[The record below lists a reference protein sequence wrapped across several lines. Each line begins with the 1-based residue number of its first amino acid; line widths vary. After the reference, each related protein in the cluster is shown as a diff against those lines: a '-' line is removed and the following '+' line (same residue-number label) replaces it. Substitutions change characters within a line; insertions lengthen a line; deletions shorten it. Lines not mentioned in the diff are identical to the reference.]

1 MLIGPV
7 IEFQPIVFLATFS
20 ISQIISIKFPEMKF
34 FLMRKSKKLRVHHVF
49 TGGLFAFLTSFIGNP
64 FLFNISLGMMIQD
77 IFNHSIKVL
86 RKRFN
91 F

>member
-20 ISQIISIKFPEMKF
+20 ISQIISIKFPDMKI
-34 FLMRKSKKLRVHHVF
+34 FLMRKSKRLRVHHAF
-49 TGGLFAFLTSFIGNP
+49 AGGLFAFLTSFIGNP